1 MTISQLGLWSP
12 VVLHDQE
19 TRGLAESIRS
29 LQVVA
34 DPDIELRG
42 RGRFFVACPAGL
54 SSFCDFFFTQNK
66 GGPGRY
72 KGLFLH
78 HLNVNIAYVRVQ
90 RKFKKCTLK
99 RIILSYRMKDQF
111 RTCVKRS
118 DDHDRNTW
126 NNWVTVNDFDPI
138 LWTDF
143 KWLTAVQY
151 LSEVSES
158 LVVKDFLLS

>member
-12 VVLHDQE
+12 MVLHDQE

-66 GGPGRY
+66 GGARAVTRVHFCIISTLILPTLGYRENF
-72 KGLFLH
+72 KNAHLKELF
-78 HLNVNIAYVRVQ
+78 
-90 RKFKKCTLK
+90 C
-99 RIILSYRMKDQF
+99 RI
-111 RTCVKRS
+111 
-118 DDHDRNTW
+118 
-126 NNWVTVNDFDPI
+126 
-138 LWTDF
+138 
-143 KWLTAVQY
+143 
-151 LSEVSES
+151 E
-158 LVVKDFLLS
+158 